1 MKLKRMRAYSQSLH
15 RDQWKAIKQIADFYH
30 LGISEFVRARVIPD
44 FLRSFELTRE
54 AELLREA
61 ELQKKEL
68 LEVGEVGQDAAPLE
82 PVTAS
87 SSSSEAHR

>member
-44 FLRSFELTRE
+44 FLGRFELTRE
-54 AELLREA
+54 AELLRE
-61 ELQKKEL
+61 KKEL